1 MIRTTAVAA
10 MIVID
15 TRAAEGIWMR
25 QAFYHAQS
33 QKKQAEKL
41 CVKAKKG
48 RCHAYR
54 S

>member
-1 MIRTTAVAA
+1 

-15 TRAAEGIWMR
+15 TRAAEGIRMR

-33 QKKQAEKL
+33 QKKHAEKL
-41 CVKAKKG
+41 QLGVKAKKG
-48 RCHAYR
+48 CCHAYR